1 MYFAGLSP
9 SELFLRGLIGQ
20 SPIILDCSQHLQ
32 SQGGFLARACEVD
45 MNPSKYHKSKM
56 ESSSKIV
63 KHMYVPPGTLARGRR
78 QSFRALG
85 SVRVNA
91 EQRGDTLFSHEE
103 EETWDTRRS
112 EIRLFEFEK
121 VKKLRGT
128 NWCKNVA
135 ELKVGE
141 NVAPPSFDQTF
152 EGDTL
157 FPHEEEEMQG
167 TQRSE
172 ISILLSQAIRLFRCY
187 CIRTIFI
194 FDLNWNLHGFVV
206 TPRSI
211 TSMLCSTVIYYDDV
225 TICSS
230 ILR

>member
-91 EQRGDTLFSHEE
+91 EQRG
-103 EETWDTRRS
+103 
-112 EIRLFEFEK
+112 LFEFEK